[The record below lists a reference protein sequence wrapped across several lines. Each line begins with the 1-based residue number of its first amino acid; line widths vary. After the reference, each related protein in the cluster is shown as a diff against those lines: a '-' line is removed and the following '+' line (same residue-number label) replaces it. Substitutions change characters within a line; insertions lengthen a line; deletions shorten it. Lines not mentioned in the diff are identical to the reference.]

1 MNTIH
6 DLEATTYAPTGYA
19 PRGDDATVASAWSS
33 SPLGNPAH
41 NAGYADQAA
50 YPVDGYDV
58 SDFASEPT
66 TIARRPSSSTRASW
80 RQA

>member
-1 MNTIH
+1 MNTMH

-41 NAGYADQAA
+41 DAGYADARPHIPWTA
-50 YPVDGYDV
+50 IT
-58 SDFASEPT
+58 FRTFPT
-66 TIARRPSSSTRASW
+66 LRPIRLP
-80 RQA
+80 